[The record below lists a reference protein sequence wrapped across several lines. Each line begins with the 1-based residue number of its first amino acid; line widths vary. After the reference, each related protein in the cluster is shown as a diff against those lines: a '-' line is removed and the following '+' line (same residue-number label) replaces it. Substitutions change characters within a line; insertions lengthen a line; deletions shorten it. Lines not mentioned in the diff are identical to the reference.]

1 MRTEK
6 QLIADIEDFTKKA
19 EYCTKEAE
27 NKTTWAEYYTTWAKE
42 ARKELEE
49 MKEQG

>member
-6 QLIADIEDFTKKA
+6 QLIADIEHFTKKA

-27 NKTTWAEYYTTWAKE
+27 NKTKWAEYYTTWAKE